1 MGGSVIKSAQKVIPV
16 YLLVKEFITANK
28 KRKNLA
34 IVSAFL
40 IVLVW
45 VSTVLEGLNES
56 KTIQVNKTT
65 DFKDSRLISNSYGRV
80 YRGKERILEKK
91 MDQIIKS
98 HLILQESIKLLKDK
112 TNEIEVNFKEKKNPV
127 VEDKVKVDLRKP
139 PEEVN
144 GNASIASNPD
154 KIRVHQQSM
163 NYRSSSIPYSG
174 NENLGKNFRRN
185 RTLISFPAKST
196 RVVKKEGVV
205 LPSGSYV
212 KAKMMTGIE
221 APEGKNYPVLLQ
233 LDFAHIIPN
242 DKKLDLVGCFMIAK
256 ASGSLSTERVEMQ
269 AVKLSCVSKNGK
281 MFERKI
287 NGFTA
292 DGGDN
297 SFGVIGKVNSKQD
310 RVAAMAFLSS
320 VVEGVGKAI
329 QLAQTTSSTNGTGG
343 SQSVIT
349 GSQAKYIGA
358 GGIGN
363 AAGQVTQWYFKQA
376 QSLLPTI
383 NVGSGRDVWIVMA
396 DKVEL
401 PKEYFKQSR
410 SFKNESVYSYF
421 TNILY

>member
-1 MGGSVIKSAQKVIPV
+1 MIKGAQKVIPI
-16 YLLVKEFITANK
+16 YLLVKEFVTANK
-28 KRKNLA
+28 KRRNMAL
-34 IVSAFL
+34 VSAFL
-40 IVLVW
+40 IFLVW
-45 VSTVLEGLNES
+45 LSVMLESINQN
-56 KTIQVNKTT
+56 KTIQVTKET

-91 MDQIIKS
+91 MDQIINS
-98 HLILQESIKLLKDK
+98 HLELQESIKALKDK
-112 TNEIEVNFKEKKNPV
+112 TNQIEVRVEKKESDKKEEPV
-127 VEDKVKVDLRKP
+127 ENLREPSKP
-139 PEEVN
+139 ENVQIPSPE
-144 GNASIASNPD
+144 A
-154 KIRVHQQSM
+154 IRVHQSEV
-163 NYRSSSIPYSG
+163 NFRSSSVRERKS
-174 NENLGKNFRRN
+174 RSRN
-185 RTLISFPAKST
+185 LISFPVKSS
-196 RVVKKEGVV
+196 RVVKNEGIV

-233 LDFAHIIPN
+233 LDFAHILPN

-269 AVKLSCVSKNGK
+269 AVKLSCVSKTGQ
-281 MFERKI
+281 MFERKV

-292 DGGDN
+292 DGVDN
-297 SFGVIGKVNSKQD
+297 SFGVTGKVNSKQD

-329 QLAQTTSSTNGTGG
+329 QSAQTTSSTNSNGG
-343 SQSVIT
+343 SQSIIT
-349 GSQAKYIGA
+349 GDQAKYIGA

-363 AAGQVTQWYFKQA
+363 AAGQVTQWYLKQA

-401 PKEYFKQSR
+401 PKEYFKKTR
-410 SFKNESVYSYF
+410 SVRDESFYSYF

>member
-1 MGGSVIKSAQKVIPV
+1 MIRSAQKVIPV
-16 YLLVKEFITANK
+16 YLLVKEFVTANK
-28 KRKNLA
+28 KRKNFA

-45 VSTVLEGLNES
+45 ISSVLESLNES
-56 KTIQVNKTT
+56 KTIQVNKAT

-91 MDQIIKS
+91 MDQIINS
-98 HLILQESIKLLKDK
+98 HLKLQESIKLLKDK
-112 TNEIEVNFKEKKNPV
+112 TNEIEVDLNEKKNPIV
-127 VEDKVKVDLRKP
+127 NKKLEVDLRKA
-139 PEEVN
+139 PETIN
-144 GNASIASNPD
+144 GDTSDTVLNSE
-154 KIRVHQQSM
+154 KIRVHQQAM
-163 NYRSSSIPYSG
+163 NYRSSSTPYR
-174 NENLGKNFRRN
+174 ENGKVGRSVRRN
-185 RTLISFPAKST
+185 RTLISFPVKST
-196 RVVKKEGVV
+196 RIVKKEGVV

-269 AVKLSCVSKNGK
+269 AVKLSCVSKTGK

-349 GSQAKYIGA
+349 ASQAKYIGA
-358 GGIGN
+358 GGVGN
-363 AAGQVTQWYFKQA
+363 AAGQVTQWYLKQA
-376 QSLLPTI
+376 QNLLPTI

>member
-1 MGGSVIKSAQKVIPV
+1 MIRSAQKVIPV

-34 IVSAFL
+34 VVSAFL
-40 IVLVW
+40 IILVW
-45 VSTVLEGLNES
+45 ISSILESLNES
-56 KTIQVNKTT
+56 KTIQVNKAT

-91 MDQIIKS
+91 MDQIINS
-98 HLILQESIKLLKDK
+98 HLKLQESIKLLKDK
-112 TNEIEVNFKEKKNPV
+112 TNEIEVDLKDKKSPLESEKP
-127 VEDKVKVDLRKP
+127 EVDLRKP
-139 PEEVN
+139 PEAKN
-144 GNASIASNPD
+144 GNTPATVSNSE
-154 KIRVHQQSM
+154 KVRVHQQTM
-163 NYRSSSIPYSG
+163 DYRSSSIPYREG
-174 NENLGKNFRRN
+174 GTLRKRVRRN
-185 RTLISFPAKST
+185 RTLISFPVKST
-196 RVVKKEGVV
+196 RIAKKEGVV

-269 AVKLSCVSKNGK
+269 AVKLSCVSKTGK

-297 SFGVIGKVNSKQD
+297 SFGVVGKVNSKQN

-329 QLAQTTSSTNGTGG
+329 QVAQTTSSTNGTGG

-349 GSQAKYIGA
+349 GDQAKYIGA
-358 GGIGN
+358 GGVGN
-363 AAGQVTQWYFKQA
+363 AAGQVTQWYLKQA

>member
-1 MGGSVIKSAQKVIPV
+1 MIKGAQKVIPI
-16 YLLVKEFITANK
+16 YLLVKEFVTANK
-28 KRKNLA
+28 KRRNMAL
-34 IVSAFL
+34 VSAFL
-40 IVLVW
+40 IFLVW
-45 VSTVLEGLNES
+45 LSMMLESINQN
-56 KTIQVNKTT
+56 KTIQVTKET

-91 MDQIIKS
+91 MDQIINS
-98 HLILQESIKLLKDK
+98 HLQLQESIKALKDK
-112 TNEIEVNFKEKKNPV
+112 TNQIEVRVDKKEVVKKEEQAEN
-127 VEDKVKVDLRKP
+127 LRKP
-139 PEEVN
+139 NEPEEVQ
-144 GNASIASNPD
+144 SHTPEP
-154 KIRVHQQSM
+154 IRVHQSQM
-163 NYRSSSIPYSG
+163 NFRSSSISQT
-174 NENLGKNFRRN
+174 RN
-185 RTLISFPAKST
+185 ALRERKGRSRSLISFPVKNT
-196 RVVKKEGVV
+196 RVEKNEGIV

-233 LDFAHIIPN
+233 LDFAHILPN

-269 AVKLSCVSKNGK
+269 AVKLSCVSKTGQ
-281 MFERKI
+281 MFERKV

-292 DGGDN
+292 DGVDN
-297 SFGVIGKVNSKQD
+297 SFGVTGKVNSKQD

-329 QLAQTTSSTNGTGG
+329 QSAQTTSSTNSNGG
-343 SQSVIT
+343 SQSIIT
-349 GSQAKYIGA
+349 GDQAKYIGA

-363 AAGQVTQWYFKQA
+363 AAGQVTQWYLKQA

-401 PKEYFKQSR
+401 PKEYFKKSR
-410 SFKNESVYSYF
+410 SVRDESVYSYF